1 MTVWGNV
8 LKSPV
13 AWMFV
18 PLRWAEEVH
27 VDNQSQWS
35 RSDDPGSSDAM
46 SGRVIVWLGDARCND
61 GQHLDGDSWNPLE

>member
-1 MTVWGNV
+1 VTVWGNV

-27 VDNQSQWS
+27 VDNQSQMVS
-35 RSDDPGSSDAM
+35 LGRPG
-46 SGRVIVWLGDARCND
+46 
-61 GQHLDGDSWNPLE
+61 